1 MDHDWLSTN
10 DFAGEAVL
18 PMNVIYGLNR
28 PHITGGVKNVQP
40 TVLKLTRP
48 KANVKSILKMLDGR
62 MDKEAQD
69 FVKKLRE
76 LEKYMEDD

>member
-48 KANVKSILKMLDGR
+48 KANGRYFILKGECENQ
-62 MDKEAQD
+62 KQ
-69 FVKKLRE
+69 
-76 LEKYMEDD
+76 